1 MPICQTPYPWQIKT
15 IFQRNLE
22 AYRQFRKILMA
33 IFPIMKWKRILEDE
47 AMKANGAV
55 SHRIPRE
62 NKPVN

>member
-1 MPICQTPYPWQIKT
+1 MCV
-15 IFQRNLE
+15 FQGNVIPLQQKSPAAALTRMQVTAE
-22 AYRQFRKILMA
+22 RV
-33 IFPIMKWKRILEDE
+33 EDE